1 LVINTG
7 KEVLMEATFGNILA
21 FAIENE
27 KEAFEVYGKMQ
38 EMAEKQAAKV
48 MFSELAAEEAKHREF
63 LEGLTE
69 ETIPELP
76 LQEVADLKI
85 SDYLVDVEFKSNMEY
100 QDILIMAMKKE
111 ESAVNL
117 YKDIAT
123 QVESAKLEKLLTYMS
138 QEEAKH
144 KLRLETEYD
153 DNVLRED

>member
-1 LVINTG
+1 
-7 KEVLMEATFGNILA
+7 MEATFGNIIA

-38 EMAEKQAAKV
+38 EMAQKQSAKV
-48 MFSELAAEEAKHREF
+48 MFGELAAEEAKHKEF

-69 ETIPELP
+69 ETVPDLP
-76 LQEVADLKI
+76 LQMVADLKI
-85 SDYLVDVEFKSNMEY
+85 SDYLVDVDFKPNMEY

-117 YKDIAT
+117 YKDMAS
-123 QVESAKLEKLLTYMS
+123 QVESPKLQKFLIYMS